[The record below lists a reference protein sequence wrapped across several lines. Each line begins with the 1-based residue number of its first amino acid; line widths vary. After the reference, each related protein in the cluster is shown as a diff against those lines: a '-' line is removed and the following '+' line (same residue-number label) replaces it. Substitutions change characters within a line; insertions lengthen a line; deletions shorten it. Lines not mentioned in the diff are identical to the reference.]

1 MTTKELAG
9 MSFEEAITK
18 LCEERNTITTLE
30 TLKAYAQS
38 EIDNERYF
46 VAIHILKALQSAD
59 DGVQYFDYD
68 YCMGTLE
75 MPTQIKT
82 KEDLEDYCDDTED

>member
-18 LCEERNTITTLE
+18 LWEERNTITTLE
-30 TLKAYAQS
+30 TLKEYVKS
-38 EIDNERYF
+38 EIDKDRYF
-46 VAIHILKALQSAD
+46 LAIHILKALQSAD

-68 YCMGTLE
+68 YSMGALE
-75 MPTQIKT
+75 TPTQIKT
-82 KEDLEDYCDDTED
+82 KEDLEDYCIDTED